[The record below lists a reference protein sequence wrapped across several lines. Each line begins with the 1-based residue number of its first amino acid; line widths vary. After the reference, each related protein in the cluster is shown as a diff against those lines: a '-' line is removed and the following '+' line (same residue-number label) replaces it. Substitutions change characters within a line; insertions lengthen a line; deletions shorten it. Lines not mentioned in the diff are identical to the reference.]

1 MTLYFFVLCDYM
13 GTVTTVRFD
22 EELLKKVDKLAKI
35 EHVDRSTILRKAAEL
50 GLRELVLQHAL
61 NVYRQGLVSVWKAAE
76 LADVPLWR
84 FLDVLKERGIG
95 FKTSEEDLR
104 EMIEEYL

>member
-1 MTLYFFVLCDYM
+1 M
-13 GTVTTVRFD
+13 RFD
-22 EELLKKVDKLAKI
+22 EELLKKADELAKI

-50 GLRELVLQHAL
+50 GLRELLLRHAL
-61 NVYRQGLVSVWKAAE
+61 DVYRRGLVSVWKAAE

-84 FLDVLKERGIG
+84 FIDILKEREIG

-104 EMIEEYL
+104 EMIEAYL

>member
-1 MTLYFFVLCDYM
+1 M

-22 EELLKKVDKLAKI
+22 EELLKKADELAKI
-35 EHVDRSTILRKAAEL
+35 ERVDRSTILRKAAEL
-50 GLRELVLQHAL
+50 GLRELLLQHAL
-61 NVYRQGLVSVWKAAE
+61 DVYRRGFVSVWKAAE

-84 FLDVLKERGIG
+84 FIDILKEREIG

-104 EMIEEYL
+104 EMIEAYL

>member
-1 MTLYFFVLCDYM
+1 M

-22 EELLKKVDKLAKI
+22 EELLKKADELAKI
-35 EHVDRSTILRKAAEL
+35 ERVDRSTILRKAAEL
-50 GLRELVLQHAL
+50 GLRELLLRHAL
-61 NVYRQGLVSVWKAAE
+61 DVYRRGLISVWKAAE

-84 FLDVLKERGIG
+84 FIDILKEREIG

-104 EMIEEYL
+104 EMIEAYL

>member
-1 MTLYFFVLCDYM
+1 M

-22 EELLKKVDKLAKI
+22 EDLLKKADELAKI
-35 EHVDRSTILRKAAEL
+35 QRVDRSTILRKATEL
-50 GLRELVLQHAL
+50 GLKELLLQHAL
-61 NVYRQGLVSVWKAAE
+61 DVYRRGLVSVWKAAE

-84 FLDVLKERGIG
+84 FIDVLKEREIG

-104 EMIEEYL
+104 EMIEAYL

>member
-1 MTLYFFVLCDYM
+1 M

-22 EELLKKVDKLAKI
+22 EELLKKADELAKI

-50 GLRELVLQHAL
+50 
-61 NVYRQGLVSVWKAAE
+61 
-76 LADVPLWR
+76 ADVPLWR
-84 FLDVLKERGIG
+84 FIDILKEREIG

-104 EMIEEYL
+104 EMIEAYL

>member
-1 MTLYFFVLCDYM
+1 M

-22 EELLKKVDKLAKI
+22 EELLKKADELAKI
-35 EHVDRSTILRKAAEL
+35 ERVDRSTILRKAAEL
-50 GLRELVLQHAL
+50 GLRELLLQHAL
-61 NVYRQGLVSVWKAAE
+61 DVYRRGLISVWKAAE

-84 FLDVLKERGIG
+84 FIDILKEREIG

-104 EMIEEYL
+104 EMIEAYL